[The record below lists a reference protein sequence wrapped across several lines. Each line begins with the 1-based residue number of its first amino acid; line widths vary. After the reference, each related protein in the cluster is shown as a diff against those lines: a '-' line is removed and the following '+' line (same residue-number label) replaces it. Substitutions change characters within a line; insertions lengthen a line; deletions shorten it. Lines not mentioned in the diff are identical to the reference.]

1 MNSQTDSKVHP
12 VEINV
17 LTMCTKESYP
27 LQEENYTWR
36 RPDVSL
42 FKYIRWILALS
53 FFIYSTGVFADV
65 GEDDVE
71 LISPKCM
78 YCYYQKQPNALYIE
92 TLQFSDGSFFKTLGD
107 TYFCNQ
113 INSALRQI
121 NWLWYSKEKLRPPFD
136 DNFYPLY
143 GFNYDVQ
150 AHGLKGYLEETYDP
164 FFILDDDEEESDFGT
179 FYVEQYFTR
188 YSPIHLDDMM
198 FSLEKDFFSSVN
210 QYIDDYKIDINAL
223 RLEDGDR
230 AKKSIQHRTNKI
242 KFFES
247 GLSRAKEILENTR
260 DEFTQKI
267 LQDIENCL
275 IDRKMHPQDHSE
287 YNSTLL
293 CDRGYANFL
302 LGNYFTAME
311 DIKKSIT
318 TGAIDPKIF
327 EVLGQTSAQLGLYQ
341 NAIDCLT
348 KVIKEEPQNS
358 KAYLERA
365 AAYFEQGNFEKA
377 LEDYMASGL
386 KGSPIED
393 FAIAS
398 LEFGGGVIQGVLMG
412 AEHTLEN
419 FLPSMLCSLQ
429 GMANGIWAFA
439 LSPKEVSNEM
449 VEACKN
455 IYEFLQGSNLETIS
469 AVIPELKEL
478 VSDWKEHTEFHKGE
492 LVGTILGKYG
502 LDVFLLSGSA
512 KGIKLFQELKVANA
526 TLTLEAMKSLE
537 KRTIL
542 KEISKQWNESLKVPT
557 EAITKSKREVAVA
570 LGKQYRSQNLNEMQA
585 RKLLHSIDIPTFPT
599 PNAMNV
605 NEFRIQISKRG
616 GGMRY
621 ISKKNPHYEVR
632 IMPGNPSSEY
642 LCQRKPYIVHRT
654 PKGFMDKN
662 GNIVPQRTPEAHIP
676 LEEYDFSKVAEVFK
690 DGK

>member
-1 MNSQTDSKVHP
+1 M
-12 VEINV
+12 
-17 LTMCTKESYP
+17 
-27 LQEENYTWR
+27 
-36 RPDVSL
+36 SL
-42 FKYIRWILALS
+42 IQKRLIRWVLAFS

-65 GEDDVE
+65 GDNDVE

-78 YCYYQKQPNALYIE
+78 YCNYQKQPHALYIE
-92 TLQFSDGSFFKTLGD
+92 TLQFSDGSFFRTVGD

-121 NWLWYSKEKLRPPFD
+121 NWLWYSEEKLRTPFD

-143 GFNYDVQ
+143 GFNYENYGTYQ
-150 AHGLKGYLEETYDP
+150 AHGLQGYLEETYDAD
-164 FFILDDDEEESDFGT
+164 IRDEDEEDADFGT

-198 FSLEKDFFSSVN
+198 FSLEQDFFSSVN

-247 GLSRAKEILENTR
+247 GLPRAKEILENTR
-260 DEFTQKI
+260 DEFTRKI

-275 IDRKMHPQDHSE
+275 IDRKMHPKDHSE

-311 DIKKSIT
+311 DIQKSIA

-341 NAIDCLT
+341 NAIDYLT
-348 KVIKEEPQNS
+348 KVLEDQPHNS

-386 KGSPIED
+386 KPAPIED

-398 LEFGGGVIQGVLMG
+398 LEFGCGVIQGVLMG

-478 VSDWKEHTEFHKGE
+478 VSDWKENTEFHKGE
-492 LVGTILGKYG
+492 LIGTILGKYG

-526 TLTLEAMKSLE
+526 TLTLETMKSLE

-557 EAITKSKREVAVA
+557 EVITKSKREVAAA

-585 RKLLHSIDIPTFPT
+585 RKLLHSIGIPTYPA

-605 NEFRIQISKRG
+605 NEFHIRIANKG
-616 GGMRY
+616 GGMKY
-621 ISKKNPHYEVR
+621 TSKKNPHYKVR
-632 IMPGNPSSEY
+632 VMPGNPYSEY
-642 LCQRKPYIVHRT
+642 LSQRKPYVVHQTSR
-654 PKGFMDKN
+654 GFMDKN
-662 GNIVPQRTPEAHIP
+662 GNIVPLKNPEAHIP
-676 LEEYDFSKVAEVFK
+676 LEEYDFSKLAKVFK